1 MKRTSNFG
9 PAHADRGES
18 QASEGFCVSSPDEQG
33 NRFITVLDD
42 DGIPLPPN
50 EPTNYDREGA

>member
-1 MKRTSNFG
+1 MKRASHFG
-9 PAHADRGES
+9 PAHAERAERYS
-18 QASEGFCVSSPDEQG
+18 VSPPDEQG

-50 EPTNYDREGA
+50 EPSDYDREGA